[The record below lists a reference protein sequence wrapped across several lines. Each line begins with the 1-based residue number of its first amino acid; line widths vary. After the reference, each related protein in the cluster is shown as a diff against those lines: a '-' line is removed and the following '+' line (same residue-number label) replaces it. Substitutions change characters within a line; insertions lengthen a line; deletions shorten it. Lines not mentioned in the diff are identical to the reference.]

1 MVKKIL
7 LVDDHPAIRASIG
20 AELLKENIAESVFE
34 AGNSE
39 EGFEQAMTLCPDL
52 IVMDISLYGASG
64 IELTRKIL
72 QENPKIKGIAN
83 LFGTAGSSKITITPK
98 TTIDQLMTIPG
109 IFPEG
114 DDESDRED
122 SMELAKGILDALGV
136 MPEDGDVDESQTWWP
151 YKDWQDLNKRV
162 DDVVGSGLRLG
173 EEASEY
179 IEFQPGDTSVFKM
192 KITCES
198 MGMKRE
204 VNCKCYVKD
213 KKVRYTEWRE
223 D

>member
-1 MVKKIL
+1 MLRGGL
-7 LVDDHPAIRASIG
+7 LYDGTDR
-20 AELLKENIAESVFE
+20 EKEFDGKE
-34 AGNSE
+34 SE
-39 EGFEQAMTLCPDL
+39 E
-52 IVMDISLYGASG
+52 
-64 IELTRKIL
+64 
-72 QENPKIKGIAN
+72 NPPVKGIVDI
-83 LFGTAGSSKITITPK
+83 FGTSGSSKITITPS

-114 DDESDRED
+114 DDESDREE
-122 SMELAKGILDALGV
+122 SRLLAQGILDALKV
-136 MPEDGDVDESQTWWP
+136 KPEDYDVDENRTWWP
-151 YKDWQDLNKRV
+151 YKDWQDLNQRV
-162 DDVVGSGLRLG
+162 EDVVDTTAKLG
-173 EEASEY
+173 QEASEY
-179 IEFQPGDTSVFKM
+179 IEWQPSETSVFKM